1 MKLFSSVPLK
11 KLCKKAFRISLVFS
25 LTVFAFLRMIFFE
38 LPFSVEDLIN
48 LTKVI
53 AAGFFM
59 TILAGVSFYS
69 LVAILSELKRFLLNP
84 NYNQPKLFNR
94 IMHAVTVAPGI
105 KEEQHSIYP
114 EPMAA

>member
-1 MKLFSSVPLK
+1 MKLFSSIPLK

-25 LTVFAFLRMIFFE
+25 LTVFAFLRMIFYE

-48 LTKVI
+48 LTKVM

-59 TILAGVSFYS
+59 TMLTGISFYS

-84 NYNQPKLFNR
+84 DYDQPKLFSR
-94 IMHAVTVAPGI
+94 IIHAVKPTLRI

-114 EPMAA
+114 KPMAA